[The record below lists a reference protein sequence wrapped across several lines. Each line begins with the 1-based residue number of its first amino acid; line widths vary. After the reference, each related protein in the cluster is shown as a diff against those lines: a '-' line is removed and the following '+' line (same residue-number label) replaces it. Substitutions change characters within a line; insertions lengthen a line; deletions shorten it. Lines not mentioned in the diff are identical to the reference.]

1 MTVNKE
7 ILTHPDFIANL
18 ADELCKMLEALIDAE
33 FDKGDE
39 TDFDFIDECAD
50 AINAIRSGDEAQ
62 ILPVIS
68 RKDFLKK
75 VGIKT
80 ESKFRYFVAACA
92 AIAVAFTAGTQIE
105 VRENV
110 SLVQAFSGMVADFF
124 TGEVKFE
131 ETEPPETATALP
143 VTELTEVQTT
153 APATSTTAPQST
165 TAVTEPETQTP
176 SKAPSLVGISVQTMP
191 EFKAEY
197 NVGEKFNRNGIRV
210 FGEYDNGEKLIVR
223 IEDYT
228 VEVSDTFGTQ
238 PKYETVKITV
248 GKFTKTL
255 EVRVIETLETKKLS
269 SIYAIFPE
277 NFDFTTEDLENVDLS
292 AMQVYAVYSN
302 GDETELSAD
311 EYTVEI
317 EIEKTIFKPK
327 EAFVTVSYEGCSC
340 SFMVFKE
347 QQIK

>member
-1 MTVNKE
+1 MMMVSKE
-7 ILTHPDFIANL
+7 ILMHPDFIVNL
-18 ADELCKMLEALIDAE
+18 ADELCEMLEALIDAE

-92 AIAVAFTAGTQIE
+92 AVAVAFTAGTQIE

-131 ETEPPETATALP
+131 ETDPPETATAPP
-143 VTELTEVQTT
+143 VTEITEIQTT
-153 APATSTTAPQST
+153 EPATSTTVPQET
-165 TAVTEPETQTP
+165 TAVTEPESQTQAP
-176 SKAPSLVGISVQTMP
+176 SKAPSLIDISVQTTP
-191 EFKAEY
+191 EFKTEY
-197 NVGEKFNRNGIRV
+197 TVGEKFNSNGIRV

-223 IEDYT
+223 IEDYII
-228 VEVSDTFGTQ
+228 EVSETFGTQ

-277 NFDFTTEDLENVDLS
+277 NYDFTANDLNNIDLS
-292 AMQVYAVYSN
+292 EMQVYAVYSN
-302 GDETELSAD
+302 GDEAELSAD

-347 QQIK
+347 